1 LYIFIFL
8 NIFFYKVP
16 TGVLAWAVQTVST
29 AHGQPTQN
37 VALAALVRITYI
49 LCKQVIYFFSYKC
62 HFIFIPFWLVRMEY
76 TFFNTLRLLF
86 IYLFINTIIIII
98 IIKQINPTLVTFP
111 ECPGS
116 QATLSPTS
124 LDTVN
129 FLRNTFISLP
139 MNNSNIVALLNGIS
153 QSHPKGIHICAFIC
167 ISIFIPTCI

>member
-1 LYIFIFL
+1 MLIYIIAYLGLRHGSFMAFLMLHFIGH
-8 NIFFYKVP
+8 NNVQVP

-49 LCKQVIYFFSYKC
+49 LCKQ
-62 HFIFIPFWLVRMEY
+62 
-76 TFFNTLRLLF
+76 
-86 IYLFINTIIIII
+86 
-98 IIKQINPTLVTFP
+98 INPTLVTFP

-129 FLRNTFISLP
+129 FLRNAFISLP

-153 QSHPKGIHICAFIC
+153 QSHPKGRYIYIYIYVFIC
-167 ISIFIPTCI
+167 ISIFISTCICI